1 MDIIN
6 IIFSYNIIL
15 NTYIR
20 DPEVGIRMIRFYNLN
35 FTLESNHFFIA
46 N

>member
-15 NTYIR
+15 NKYIR
-20 DPEVGIRMIRFYNLN
+20 NARVEIRILRFYNLN
-35 FTLESNHFFIA
+35 FTLKANHFL
-46 N
+46 

>member
-6 IIFSYNIIL
+6 IIFSYNVML

-20 DPEVGIRMIRFYNLN
+20 NASEAIRIIRFNNLN
-35 FTLESNHFFIA
+35 FTLKHNQFL
-46 N
+46 